1 MVYVLLILTAFFWG
15 GTFVAGRIL
24 AAQVPPLSS
33 SFLRF
38 FIAST
43 ALALILLAGRNLP
56 GLPTR
61 QQLPKLLLLGFTGV
75 FSYNILFFTG
85 LQQISAGRA
94 ALIIATTP
102 LIITMASSLV
112 YKEKLSF
119 TKISGILISL
129 TGALFVI
136 SNGHLNLLFTGGF
149 GQGELAIIG
158 CVLSWTAYTVFGRSV
173 LVEISPLN
181 AVFYSSVAGSMMLLL
196 PAVYEGLPGLLFS
209 INTGSWAAL
218 AYLGIFGTAL
228 GFTWYY
234 RGINAIGTARAA
246 VFINMVPVFAILL
259 SWLVLSETFKLSVI
273 IGGLLV
279 LGGVKL
285 ANSSGWTGKQP
296 KQKSIDR

>member
-24 AAQVPPLSS
+24 AAQIPPLSS

-38 FIAST
+38 FIASL
-43 ALALILLAGRNLP
+43 ALALILLVGRNMP

-61 QQLPKLLLLGFTGV
+61 QQWPKLILLGFTGV
-75 FSYNILFFTG
+75 FSYNIFFFTG

-102 LIITMASSLV
+102 LIITMMSALV

-136 SNGHLNLLFTGGF
+136 SNGHLSLLFTGGF

-158 CVLSWTAYTVFGRSV
+158 CVLSWTAYTIFGRSV
-173 LVEISPLN
+173 LIEISPLN

-209 INTGSWAAL
+209 ISTESWGAL

-246 VFINMVPVFAILL
+246 VFINMVPVFALLL

-273 IGGLLV
+273 VGGFLV

-285 ANSSGWTGKQP
+285 ANSSGWTRKP
-296 KQKSIDR
+296 SRQKSIDR